1 MERVI
6 LHVDMNAYFAA
17 VAQATNPRLLGKPV
31 LVAGSLG
38 TRGVITCPSYEAR
51 KYGVRTGMTVPEGK
65 RLCPQAIVV
74 SADAHN
80 YVTTS
85 LRLRELFEQFT
96 PQVENFSIDEA
107 FLDIT
112 GTERL
117 FGPPVQLANTIKRRI
132 REEIADIT
140 CSVGIAPNRLLAKL
154 ASGIEK
160 PDGLVVITKDKIAEV
175 LEKTPVEE
183 MCGIGP
189 KLTYQLKMWGIKTCG
204 QLSRFPVQTLERR
217 FGKIGRY
224 LHLMSKG
231 EDRSE
236 VPPYYYYEKVK
247 SIGHSCT
254 LQTDTHDREVVRRY
268 LLQLSEQV
276 ARRLRQGSYQ
286 GKTITLVVRKP
297 DMVTLVEQTTLKFF
311 TDDGV
316 QIFQT
321 ANKILNKYSIET
333 LGVRLVGVSVSNL
346 THKVSQL
353 SLFWRER
360 RKQLLLKAMDVINDR
375 FGDFSVTWGRL
386 DLKNLHQN
394 NLISP
399 AWRPNKK
406 IYFGNI

>member
-1 MERVI
+1 MDRVI

-17 VAQATNPRLLGKPV
+17 VAQATNPHLLGKPI

-51 KYGVRTGMTVPEGK
+51 KYGVKTGMTVPEGK
-65 RLCPQAIVV
+65 RLCPQAVVV

-80 YVTTS
+80 YVTIS
-85 LRLRELFEQFT
+85 LRLRELFEKFT
-96 PQVENFSIDEA
+96 PKVENFSIDEA

-117 FGPPVQLANTIKRRI
+117 FGSPVELAKTIKKRI

-140 CSVGIAPNRLLAKL
+140 CSIGIAPNRLLAKL
-154 ASGIEK
+154 ASGMQK
-160 PDGLVVITKDKIAEV
+160 PDGLVVITQDKVAEV

-189 KLTYQLKMWGIKTCG
+189 KLTNLLRMWGIKTCG
-204 QLSRFPVQTLERR
+204 QLARFPVEILERR
-217 FGKIGRY
+217 FGKVGRY

-231 EDRSE
+231 EDGSE
-236 VPPYYYYEKVK
+236 VPLYYYYEKVK

-254 LQTDTHDREVVRRY
+254 LKTDTHDPEVAQRY
-268 LLQLSEQV
+268 LLQLCEQV
-276 ARRLRQGSYQ
+276 ARRLRQGNYQ

-297 DMVTLVEQTTLKFF
+297 DMITVSEQTTLKFF

-321 ANKILNKYSIET
+321 ANKILSKYSVET

-346 THKVSQL
+346 THKASQL
-353 SLFWRER
+353 SLFWEER

-375 FGDFSVTWGRL
+375 FGDFTVAWGRL

-406 IYFGNI
+406 IYFGRI